1 MKKKLGTKEK
11 ERISLE
17 LNWIA
22 EHIEWGA
29 CLVILFDL
37 KKAFREKG
45 IVISPGHGH
54 LTDSLLMYGSSITAV
69 NPIEWNLSFK
79 CFSDYYEQDCDIVLE
94 TGSGGIAE
102 AEQVLLNFEADGIM
116 ITETEKGSFKLMF
129 AKRKD
134 AFYPDSNLVPNHD
147 TVQIHI
153 LEYPELDKFQHT
165 IVSGWRNLDD
175 EILRKFK
182 KGETENTLWF
192 ETDLMREWLVEFAP
206 ESMSDLVLL
215 RSLLHPDGMKLFP
228 SILDRRQNPD
238 CFPSSNRVD
247 DMILK
252 ESYGFLVYEEQAVLL
267 KQTGFSAES
276 PLKRLAHK
284 GHNIA
289 RTMFAVEAVAMTRQ

>member
-1 MKKKLGTKEK
+1 MTRKHKHIMEP
-11 ERISLE
+11 RISLE
-17 LNWIA
+17 LNWMTS
-22 EHIEWGA
+22 HIEIGVCW
-29 CLVILFDL
+29 ILLNKL
-37 KKAFREKG
+37 KKAFKEKG
-45 IVISPGHGH
+45 IAMSPGHGH
-54 LTDSLLMYGSSITAV
+54 LTDSLLMYGNSITRV
-69 NPIEWNLSFK
+69 HPYEWNLPLE
-79 CFSDYYEQDCDIVLE
+79 CFTDYYETENDIVLE

-102 AEQVLLNFEADGIM
+102 AEKVLLSLKATNIKIEEI
-116 ITETEKGSFKLMF
+116 EKGSFRLEFLKGNNNNS
-129 AKRKD
+129 RIII
-134 AFYPDSNLVPNHD
+134 
-147 TVQIHI
+147 IHI

-165 IVSGWRNLDD
+165 IVRGWRDLDD

-215 RSLLHPDGMKLFP
+215 RALLHPDGMKLFP
-228 SILDRRQNPD
+228 SILHRRQNPD

-267 KQTGFSAES
+267 KQTGFSVES
-276 PLKRLAHK
+276 PLKRLVHK

>member
-1 MKKKLGTKEK
+1 MEP
-11 ERISLE
+11 RISLE
-17 LNWIA
+17 LNWMTS
-22 EHIEWGA
+22 HIEIGVCWI
-29 CLVILFDL
+29 ILNEL

-45 IVISPGHGH
+45 IAMSPGHGH
-54 LTDSLLMYGSSITAV
+54 LTDSLLMYGNSITRV
-69 NPIEWNLSFK
+69 YPYEWSLPLE
-79 CFSDYYEQDCDIVLE
+79 CFTDDYETENDIVLE

-102 AEQVLLNFEADGIM
+102 AEKVLLSLKATNIKIEEI
-116 ITETEKGSFKLMF
+116 EKGSFRLEFLKGN
-129 AKRKD
+129 
-134 AFYPDSNLVPNHD
+134 SNISRIII
-147 TVQIHI
+147 IHI

-215 RSLLHPDGMKLFP
+215 RALLHPDGMKLFS
-228 SILDRRQNPD
+228 SILHRRQNPD

>member
-1 MKKKLGTKEK
+1 MTRKHKHIMEP
-11 ERISLE
+11 RISLE
-17 LNWIA
+17 LNWMTS
-22 EHIEWGA
+22 HIEIGVCW
-29 CLVILFDL
+29 ILLNKL
-37 KKAFREKG
+37 KKAFKEKG
-45 IVISPGHGH
+45 IAMSPGHGH
-54 LTDSLLMYGSSITAV
+54 LTDSLLMYGNSITRV
-69 NPIEWNLSFK
+69 HPYEWNLPLE
-79 CFSDYYEQDCDIVLE
+79 CFTDYYETENDIVLE

-102 AEQVLLNFEADGIM
+102 AEKVLLSLKATNIKIEEI
-116 ITETEKGSFKLMF
+116 EKGSFRLEFLKGN
-129 AKRKD
+129 
-134 AFYPDSNLVPNHD
+134 SNISRIII
-147 TVQIHI
+147 IHI

-165 IVSGWRNLDD
+165 IVRGWRDLDD

-215 RSLLHPDGMKLFP
+215 RALLHPDGMKLFP
-228 SILDRRQNPD
+228 SILHRRQNPD

>member
-1 MKKKLGTKEK
+1 MTRKHKHIMEP
-11 ERISLE
+11 RISLE
-17 LNWIA
+17 LNWMTS
-22 EHIEWGA
+22 HIEIGVCWI
-29 CLVILFDL
+29 ILNEL

-45 IVISPGHGH
+45 IAMSPGHGH
-54 LTDSLLMYGSSITAV
+54 LTDSLLMYGNSITRV
-69 NPIEWNLSFK
+69 HPYEWSLPLE
-79 CFSDYYEQDCDIVLE
+79 CFTDYYETENDIVLE

-102 AEQVLLNFEADGIM
+102 AEKVLLSLK
-116 ITETEKGSFKLMF
+116 ITNIKIEEIEKGSFRLEF
-129 AKRKD
+129 LGGN
-134 AFYPDSNLVPNHD
+134 SNISRIII
-147 TVQIHI
+147 IHI

-215 RSLLHPDGMKLFP
+215 RALLHPDGMKLFS
-228 SILDRRQNPD
+228 SILHRRQNPD

-267 KQTGFSAES
+267 KQTGFSVES
-276 PLKRLAHK
+276 PLKRLVHK

>member
-1 MKKKLGTKEK
+1 MEP
-11 ERISLE
+11 RISLE
-17 LNWIA
+17 LNWMTS
-22 EHIEWGA
+22 HIEIGVCW
-29 CLVILFDL
+29 ILLNKL
-37 KKAFREKG
+37 KKAFRENG
-45 IVISPGHGH
+45 IAMSPGHGH
-54 LTDSLLMYGSSITAV
+54 LTDSLLMYGNSITRV
-69 NPIEWNLSFK
+69 HPYEWNLPLE
-79 CFSDYYEQDCDIVLE
+79 CFTDYYETENDIVLE

-102 AEQVLLNFEADGIM
+102 AEKVLLSLKATNIKIEEI
-116 ITETEKGSFKLMF
+116 EKGSFRLEYLKGN
-129 AKRKD
+129 
-134 AFYPDSNLVPNHD
+134 SNISRIII
-147 TVQIHI
+147 IHI

-192 ETDLMREWLVEFAP
+192 ETDLMRECLVEFAP

-215 RSLLHPDGMKLFP
+215 RALLHPDGMKLFP
-228 SILDRRQNPD
+228 SILHRRQNPD

>member
-1 MKKKLGTKEK
+1 MEP
-11 ERISLE
+11 RISLE
-17 LNWIA
+17 LNWMIS
-22 EHIEWGA
+22 HIEIGVCWI
-29 CLVILFDL
+29 ILNDL

-45 IVISPGHGH
+45 IAMSPGHGH
-54 LTDSLLMYGSSITAV
+54 LTDSLLMYGNSITRV
-69 NPIEWNLSFK
+69 YPYEWSLPLE
-79 CFSDYYEQDCDIVLE
+79 CFTDYYETENDIVLE

-102 AEQVLLNFEADGIM
+102 AEKVLLSMKATNIKIEEI
-116 ITETEKGSFKLMF
+116 EKGSFRLEFLKGNNNNG
-129 AKRKD
+129 RIII
-134 AFYPDSNLVPNHD
+134 
-147 TVQIHI
+147 IHI

-165 IVSGWRNLDD
+165 IVRGWRDLDD

-215 RSLLHPDGMKLFP
+215 RALLHPDGMKLFP
-228 SILDRRQNPD
+228 SILHRRQNPD

>member
-1 MKKKLGTKEK
+1 MTRKHKHIMEP
-11 ERISLE
+11 RISLE
-17 LNWIA
+17 LNWMTS
-22 EHIEWGA
+22 HIEIGVCW
-29 CLVILFDL
+29 ILLNEL

-45 IVISPGHGH
+45 IAMSPGHGH
-54 LTDSLLMYGSSITAV
+54 LTDSLLMYGNSITRV
-69 NPIEWNLSFK
+69 HPYEWNLPLE
-79 CFSDYYEQDCDIVLE
+79 CFTDYYETENDIVLE

-102 AEQVLLNFEADGIM
+102 AEKVLLSLKATNIKIEEI
-116 ITETEKGSFKLMF
+116 EKGSFRLEFLKGNNNNS
-129 AKRKD
+129 RIII
-134 AFYPDSNLVPNHD
+134 
-147 TVQIHI
+147 IHI

-165 IVSGWRNLDD
+165 IVRGWRDLDD

-215 RSLLHPDGMKLFP
+215 RALLHPDGMKLFP
-228 SILDRRQNPD
+228 SILHRRQNPD

>member
-1 MKKKLGTKEK
+1 MEP
-11 ERISLE
+11 RISLE
-17 LNWIA
+17 LNWMTS
-22 EHIEWGA
+22 HIEIGVCWI
-29 CLVILFDL
+29 ILNDL

-45 IVISPGHGH
+45 IAMSPGHGH
-54 LTDSLLMYGSSITAV
+54 LTDSLLMYGNSITRV
-69 NPIEWNLSFK
+69 YPYEWSLPLE
-79 CFSDYYEQDCDIVLE
+79 CFTDYYETENDIVLE

-102 AEQVLLNFEADGIM
+102 AEKVLLSLKATNIKIEEI
-116 ITETEKGSFKLMF
+116 EKGSFRLEFLKGN
-129 AKRKD
+129 
-134 AFYPDSNLVPNHD
+134 SNISRIII
-147 TVQIHI
+147 IHI

-215 RSLLHPDGMKLFP
+215 RALLHPDGMKLFP
-228 SILDRRQNPD
+228 SILHRRQNPD

>member
-1 MKKKLGTKEK
+1 MSRKHKHIIEP
-11 ERISLE
+11 RISLE
-17 LNWIA
+17 LNWMTS
-22 EHIEWGA
+22 HIEIGVCW
-29 CLVILFDL
+29 ILLNKL
-37 KKAFREKG
+37 KKAFKEKG
-45 IVISPGHGH
+45 IAMSPGHGH
-54 LTDSLLMYGSSITAV
+54 LTDSLLMYGNSITRV
-69 NPIEWNLSFK
+69 HPYEWHLPLE
-79 CFSDYYEQDCDIVLE
+79 CFTDYYETENDIVLE

-102 AEQVLLNFEADGIM
+102 AEKVLLSLKATNIKIEEI
-116 ITETEKGSFKLMF
+116 EKGSFRLEFLKGN
-129 AKRKD
+129 
-134 AFYPDSNLVPNHD
+134 SNISRIII
-147 TVQIHI
+147 IHI

-165 IVSGWRNLDD
+165 IVRGWRNLDD

-182 KGETENTLWF
+182 KGETENTIWF

-215 RSLLHPDGMKLFP
+215 RALLHPDGMKLFP
-228 SILDRRQNPD
+228 SILHRRQNPD

-289 RTMFAVEAVAMTRQ
+289 RTMLAVEAVAMTRQ

>member
-1 MKKKLGTKEK
+1 MTRKHKHIIEP
-11 ERISLE
+11 RISLE
-17 LNWIA
+17 LNWMTR
-22 EHIEWGA
+22 HIEIGVCW
-29 CLVILFDL
+29 ILLNKL

-45 IVISPGHGH
+45 IAMSPGHGH
-54 LTDSLLMYGSSITAV
+54 LTDSLLMYGNSITRV
-69 NPIEWNLSFK
+69 YPYEWSLPLE
-79 CFSDYYEQDCDIVLE
+79 CFTDYYETENDIVLE

-102 AEQVLLNFEADGIM
+102 AEKVLLCLKATNIKIEEI
-116 ITETEKGSFKLMF
+116 EKGSFRLEFLKGN
-129 AKRKD
+129 
-134 AFYPDSNLVPNHD
+134 SNISRIII
-147 TVQIHI
+147 IHI
-153 LEYPELDKFQHT
+153 LEYPELDRFQHT

-175 EILRKFK
+175 EILKKFK

-215 RSLLHPDGMKLFP
+215 RALLHPDGMKLFP
-228 SILDRRQNPD
+228 SILHRRQNPD

>member
-1 MKKKLGTKEK
+1 MEP
-11 ERISLE
+11 RISLE
-17 LNWIA
+17 LNWMTS
-22 EHIEWGA
+22 HIEIGVCW
-29 CLVILFDL
+29 ILLNKL
-37 KKAFREKG
+37 KKAFKEKG
-45 IVISPGHGH
+45 IAMSPGHGH
-54 LTDSLLMYGSSITAV
+54 LTDSLLMYGNSITRV
-69 NPIEWNLSFK
+69 HPYEWNLPLE
-79 CFSDYYEQDCDIVLE
+79 CFTDYYETENDIVLE

-102 AEQVLLNFEADGIM
+102 AEKVLLSLKATNIKIEEI
-116 ITETEKGSFKLMF
+116 EKGSFRLEFLKGNNNNS
-129 AKRKD
+129 RIII
-134 AFYPDSNLVPNHD
+134 
-147 TVQIHI
+147 IHI

-165 IVSGWRNLDD
+165 IVRGWRDLDD

-215 RSLLHPDGMKLFP
+215 RALLHPDGMKLFS
-228 SILDRRQNPD
+228 SILHRRQNPD

>member
-1 MKKKLGTKEK
+1 MSRKHKHIIEP
-11 ERISLE
+11 RISLE
-17 LNWIA
+17 LNWMTS
-22 EHIEWGA
+22 HIEIGVCW
-29 CLVILFDL
+29 ILLNKL
-37 KKAFREKG
+37 KKAFKEKG
-45 IVISPGHGH
+45 IAMSPGHGH
-54 LTDSLLMYGSSITAV
+54 LTDSLLMYGNSITRV
-69 NPIEWNLSFK
+69 HPYEWHLPLE
-79 CFSDYYEQDCDIVLE
+79 CFTDYYETENDIVLE

-102 AEQVLLNFEADGIM
+102 AEKVLLSLKATNIKIEEI
-116 ITETEKGSFKLMF
+116 EKGSFRLEFLKGN
-129 AKRKD
+129 
-134 AFYPDSNLVPNHD
+134 SNISRIII
-147 TVQIHI
+147 IHI

-165 IVSGWRNLDD
+165 IVRGWREIDD

-182 KGETENTLWF
+182 KGETENTIWF

-215 RSLLHPDGMKLFP
+215 RALLHPDGMKLFP
-228 SILDRRQNPD
+228 SILHRRQNPD

>member
-1 MKKKLGTKEK
+1 MTRKHKHIMEP
-11 ERISLE
+11 RISLE
-17 LNWIA
+17 LNWMTS
-22 EHIEWGA
+22 HIEIGVCWI
-29 CLVILFDL
+29 ILNEL

-45 IVISPGHGH
+45 IAMSPGHGH
-54 LTDSLLMYGSSITAV
+54 LTDSLLMYGNSITRV
-69 NPIEWNLSFK
+69 YPYEWSLPLE
-79 CFSDYYEQDCDIVLE
+79 CFTDYYETENDIVLE

-102 AEQVLLNFEADGIM
+102 AEKVLLSLKATNIKIEEI
-116 ITETEKGSFKLMF
+116 EKGSFRLEFLKGN
-129 AKRKD
+129 
-134 AFYPDSNLVPNHD
+134 SNISRIII
-147 TVQIHI
+147 IHI

-215 RSLLHPDGMKLFP
+215 RALLHPDGMKLFS
-228 SILDRRQNPD
+228 SILHRRQNPD

>member
-1 MKKKLGTKEK
+1 MEP
-11 ERISLE
+11 RISLE
-17 LNWIA
+17 LNWMTS
-22 EHIEWGA
+22 HIEIGVCW
-29 CLVILFDL
+29 ILLNKL
-37 KKAFREKG
+37 KKAFKEKG
-45 IVISPGHGH
+45 IAMSPGHGH
-54 LTDSLLMYGSSITAV
+54 LTDSLLMYGNSITRV
-69 NPIEWNLSFK
+69 HPYEWNLPLE
-79 CFSDYYEQDCDIVLE
+79 CFTDYYETENDIVLE

-102 AEQVLLNFEADGIM
+102 AEKVLLSLKATNIKIEEI
-116 ITETEKGSFKLMF
+116 EKGSFRLEFLKGNNNNS
-129 AKRKD
+129 RIII
-134 AFYPDSNLVPNHD
+134 
-147 TVQIHI
+147 IHI

-165 IVSGWRNLDD
+165 IVRGWRDLDD

-215 RSLLHPDGMKLFP
+215 RALLHPDGMKLFP
-228 SILDRRQNPD
+228 SILHRRQNPD

>member
-1 MKKKLGTKEK
+1 MTRKHKHIIEP
-11 ERISLE
+11 RISLE
-17 LNWIA
+17 LNWMTS
-22 EHIEWGA
+22 HIEIGVCW
-29 CLVILFDL
+29 ILLNKL

-45 IVISPGHGH
+45 IAMSPGHGH
-54 LTDSLLMYGSSITAV
+54 LTDSLLMYGNSITRV
-69 NPIEWNLSFK
+69 HPYEWHLPLE
-79 CFSDYYEQDCDIVLE
+79 CFTDYYETENDIVLE

-102 AEQVLLNFEADGIM
+102 AEKVLLSLKATNIKIEEI
-116 ITETEKGSFKLMF
+116 EKGSFRLEFLKGN
-129 AKRKD
+129 
-134 AFYPDSNLVPNHD
+134 SNISRIII
-147 TVQIHI
+147 IHI

-165 IVSGWRNLDD
+165 IVRGWRDLDD

-215 RSLLHPDGMKLFP
+215 RALLHPDGMKLFP
-228 SILDRRQNPD
+228 SILHRRQNPD

-252 ESYGFLVYEEQAVLL
+252 ESYGFLVYEEQVVLL

>member
-1 MKKKLGTKEK
+1 MTRKHKHIMEP
-11 ERISLE
+11 RISLE
-17 LNWIA
+17 LNWMTS
-22 EHIEWGA
+22 HIEIGVCW
-29 CLVILFDL
+29 ILLNKL
-37 KKAFREKG
+37 KKAFKEKG
-45 IVISPGHGH
+45 IAMSPGHGH
-54 LTDSLLMYGSSITAV
+54 LTDSLLMYGNSITRV
-69 NPIEWNLSFK
+69 HPYEWNLPLE
-79 CFSDYYEQDCDIVLE
+79 CFTDYYETENDIVLE

-102 AEQVLLNFEADGIM
+102 AEKVLLSLKATNIKIEKI
-116 ITETEKGSFKLMF
+116 EKGSFRLEFLKGNNNNS
-129 AKRKD
+129 RIII
-134 AFYPDSNLVPNHD
+134 
-147 TVQIHI
+147 IHI

-165 IVSGWRNLDD
+165 IVRGWRDLDD

-215 RSLLHPDGMKLFP
+215 RALLHPDGMKLFP
-228 SILDRRQNPD
+228 SILHRRQNPD

>member
-1 MKKKLGTKEK
+1 MTRKHKHIMEP
-11 ERISLE
+11 RISLE
-17 LNWIA
+17 LNWMTS
-22 EHIEWGA
+22 HIEIGVCW
-29 CLVILFDL
+29 ILLNEL

-45 IVISPGHGH
+45 IAMSPGHGH
-54 LTDSLLMYGSSITAV
+54 LTDSLLMYGNSITRV
-69 NPIEWNLSFK
+69 HPYEWHLPLE
-79 CFSDYYEQDCDIVLE
+79 CFTDYYETENDIVLE

-102 AEQVLLNFEADGIM
+102 AEKVLLSLKATNIKIEEI
-116 ITETEKGSFKLMF
+116 EKGSFRLEFLKGN
-129 AKRKD
+129 
-134 AFYPDSNLVPNHD
+134 SNISRIII
-147 TVQIHI
+147 IHI

-165 IVSGWRNLDD
+165 IVRGWREIDD

-192 ETDLMREWLVEFAP
+192 ETDLMRKWLVEFAP

-215 RSLLHPDGMKLFP
+215 RALLHPDGMKLFP
-228 SILDRRQNPD
+228 SILHRRQNPD

>member
-1 MKKKLGTKEK
+1 MTRKHKHIMEP
-11 ERISLE
+11 RISLE
-17 LNWIA
+17 LNWMIS
-22 EHIEWGA
+22 HIEIGVCWI
-29 CLVILFDL
+29 ILNDL

-45 IVISPGHGH
+45 IAMSPGHGH
-54 LTDSLLMYGSSITAV
+54 LTDSLLMYGNSITRV
-69 NPIEWNLSFK
+69 YPYEWSLPLE
-79 CFSDYYEQDCDIVLE
+79 CFTDYYETENDIVLE

-102 AEQVLLNFEADGIM
+102 AEKVLLSMKATNIKIEEI
-116 ITETEKGSFKLMF
+116 EKGSFRLEFLKGNNNNG
-129 AKRKD
+129 RIII
-134 AFYPDSNLVPNHD
+134 
-147 TVQIHI
+147 IHI

-165 IVSGWRNLDD
+165 IVRGWRDLDD

-215 RSLLHPDGMKLFP
+215 RALLHPDGMKLFP
-228 SILDRRQNPD
+228 SILHRRQNPD

>member
-1 MKKKLGTKEK
+1 MT
-11 ERISLE
+11 S
-17 LNWIA
+17 
-22 EHIEWGA
+22 HIEIGVCW
-29 CLVILFDL
+29 ILLNKL
-37 KKAFREKG
+37 KKAFKEKG
-45 IVISPGHGH
+45 IAMSPGHGH
-54 LTDSLLMYGSSITAV
+54 LTDSLLMYGNSITRV
-69 NPIEWNLSFK
+69 HPYEWNLPLE
-79 CFSDYYEQDCDIVLE
+79 CFTDYYETENDIVLE

-102 AEQVLLNFEADGIM
+102 AEKVLLSLKATNIKIEEI
-116 ITETEKGSFKLMF
+116 EKGSFRLEF
-129 AKRKD
+129 LGGN
-134 AFYPDSNLVPNHD
+134 SNISSII
-147 TVQIHI
+147 IHI
-153 LEYPELDKFQHT
+153 LEYPELDRFQHT
-165 IVSGWRNLDD
+165 IVSGWRELDE
-175 EILRKFK
+175 EILKKFK
-182 KGETENTLWF
+182 KGETENTIWF

-228 SILDRRQNPD
+228 SILHRRQNPD

>member
-1 MKKKLGTKEK
+1 MKQQLESREK
-11 ERISLE
+11 GRISSE
-17 LNWIA
+17 LNWMA
-22 EHIEWGA
+22 SHIEMVA
-29 CLVILFDL
+29 CGVILLDL
-37 KKAFREKG
+37 KKAFKEKG
-45 IVISPGHGH
+45 IAMSPGHGH
-54 LTDSLLMYGSSITAV
+54 LTDSLLMYGNSITRV
-69 NPIEWNLSFK
+69 HPYEWNLPLE
-79 CFSDYYEQDCDIVLE
+79 CFTDYYETENDIVLE

-102 AEQVLLNFEADGIM
+102 AEKVLLSLKATNIKIEEI
-116 ITETEKGSFKLMF
+116 EKGSFRLEFLKGN
-129 AKRKD
+129 
-134 AFYPDSNLVPNHD
+134 SNISRIII
-147 TVQIHI
+147 IHI

>member
-1 MKKKLGTKEK
+1 MEP
-11 ERISLE
+11 RISLE
-17 LNWIA
+17 LNWMTS
-22 EHIEWGA
+22 HIEIGVCW
-29 CLVILFDL
+29 ILLNKL
-37 KKAFREKG
+37 KKAFKEKG
-45 IVISPGHGH
+45 IAMSPGHGH
-54 LTDSLLMYGSSITAV
+54 LTDSLLMYGNSITRV
-69 NPIEWNLSFK
+69 HPYEWNLPLE
-79 CFSDYYEQDCDIVLE
+79 CFTDYYETENDIVLE

-102 AEQVLLNFEADGIM
+102 AEKVLLSLKATNIKIEEI
-116 ITETEKGSFKLMF
+116 EKGSFRLEFLKGNNNNS
-129 AKRKD
+129 RIII
-134 AFYPDSNLVPNHD
+134 
-147 TVQIHI
+147 IHI

-165 IVSGWRNLDD
+165 IVRGWRDLDD

-215 RSLLHPDGMKLFP
+215 RALLHPDGMKLFP
-228 SILDRRQNPD
+228 SILHRRQNPD

-267 KQTGFSAES
+267 KQTGFSVES
-276 PLKRLAHK
+276 PLKRLVHK

>member
-1 MKKKLGTKEK
+1 MTRKHKHIMEP
-11 ERISLE
+11 RISLE
-17 LNWIA
+17 LNWMTS
-22 EHIEWGA
+22 HIEIGVCW
-29 CLVILFDL
+29 ILLNEL

-45 IVISPGHGH
+45 IAISPGHGH
-54 LTDSLLMYGSSITAV
+54 LTDSLLMYGNSITRV
-69 NPIEWNLSFK
+69 HPYEWNLPLE
-79 CFSDYYEQDCDIVLE
+79 CFTDYYETENDIVLE

-102 AEQVLLNFEADGIM
+102 AEKVLLSLKATNIKIEEI
-116 ITETEKGSFKLMF
+116 EKGSFRLDFLKGN
-129 AKRKD
+129 
-134 AFYPDSNLVPNHD
+134 SNISRIII
-147 TVQIHI
+147 IHI

-175 EILRKFK
+175 EILKKFK

-192 ETDLMREWLVEFAP
+192 ETDLMRKWLVEFAP

-215 RSLLHPDGMKLFP
+215 RALLHPDGMKLFP
-228 SILDRRQNPD
+228 SILHRRQNPD

>member
-1 MKKKLGTKEK
+1 MEP
-11 ERISLE
+11 RISLE
-17 LNWIA
+17 LNWMTS
-22 EHIEWGA
+22 HIEIGVCWI
-29 CLVILFDL
+29 ILNEL

-45 IVISPGHGH
+45 IAMSPGHGH
-54 LTDSLLMYGSSITAV
+54 LTDSLLMYGNSITRV
-69 NPIEWNLSFK
+69 YPYEWSLPLE
-79 CFSDYYEQDCDIVLE
+79 CFTDYYETENDIVLE

-102 AEQVLLNFEADGIM
+102 AEKVLLSLKATNIKIEEI
-116 ITETEKGSFKLMF
+116 EKGSFRLEFLKGN
-129 AKRKD
+129 
-134 AFYPDSNLVPNHD
+134 SNISRIII
-147 TVQIHI
+147 IHI

-215 RSLLHPDGMKLFP
+215 RALLHPDGMKLFS
-228 SILDRRQNPD
+228 SILHRRQNPD

>member
-1 MKKKLGTKEK
+1 MEP
-11 ERISLE
+11 RISLE
-17 LNWIA
+17 LNWMTS
-22 EHIEWGA
+22 HIEIGVCW
-29 CLVILFDL
+29 ILLNEL

-45 IVISPGHGH
+45 IAMSPGHGH
-54 LTDSLLMYGSSITAV
+54 LTDSLLMYGNSITRV
-69 NPIEWNLSFK
+69 HPYEWNLPLE
-79 CFSDYYEQDCDIVLE
+79 CFTDYYETENDIVLE

-102 AEQVLLNFEADGIM
+102 AEKVLLSLKATNIKIEEI
-116 ITETEKGSFKLMF
+116 EKGSFRLEFLKGN
-129 AKRKD
+129 
-134 AFYPDSNLVPNHD
+134 SNISRIII
-147 TVQIHI
+147 IHI

-165 IVSGWRNLDD
+165 IVSGWRDLDD
-175 EILRKFK
+175 EILKKFK

-215 RSLLHPDGMKLFP
+215 RALLHPDGMKLFP
-228 SILDRRQNPD
+228 SILHRRQNPD

-267 KQTGFSAES
+267 KQTGFSVES

-289 RTMFAVEAVAMTRQ
+289 RTMFAVEAVAMNRQ

>member
-1 MKKKLGTKEK
+1 MTRKHKHIMEP
-11 ERISLE
+11 RISLE
-17 LNWIA
+17 LNWMTS
-22 EHIEWGA
+22 HIEIGVCW
-29 CLVILFDL
+29 ILLNKL
-37 KKAFREKG
+37 KKAFKEKG
-45 IVISPGHGH
+45 IAMSPGHGH
-54 LTDSLLMYGSSITAV
+54 LTDSLLMYGNSITRV
-69 NPIEWNLSFK
+69 HPYEWNLPLE
-79 CFSDYYEQDCDIVLE
+79 CFTDYYETENDIVLE

-102 AEQVLLNFEADGIM
+102 AEKVLLSLKATNIKIEEI
-116 ITETEKGSFKLMF
+116 EKGSFRLEFLKGNNNNS
-129 AKRKD
+129 RIII
-134 AFYPDSNLVPNHD
+134 
-147 TVQIHI
+147 IHI

-165 IVSGWRNLDD
+165 IVRGWRDLDD

-215 RSLLHPDGMKLFP
+215 RALLHPDGMKLFP
-228 SILDRRQNPD
+228 SILHRRQNPD

>member
-1 MKKKLGTKEK
+1 MEP
-11 ERISLE
+11 RISLE
-17 LNWIA
+17 LNWMTS
-22 EHIEWGA
+22 HIEIGVCW
-29 CLVILFDL
+29 ILLNKL
-37 KKAFREKG
+37 KKAFKEKG
-45 IVISPGHGH
+45 IAMSPGHGH
-54 LTDSLLMYGSSITAV
+54 LTDSLLMYGNSITRV
-69 NPIEWNLSFK
+69 HPYEWNLPLE
-79 CFSDYYEQDCDIVLE
+79 CFTDYYETENDIVLE

-102 AEQVLLNFEADGIM
+102 AEKVLLSLKATNIKIEKI
-116 ITETEKGSFKLMF
+116 EKGSFRLEFLKGNNNNS
-129 AKRKD
+129 RIII
-134 AFYPDSNLVPNHD
+134 
-147 TVQIHI
+147 IHI

-165 IVSGWRNLDD
+165 IVRGWRDLDD

-215 RSLLHPDGMKLFP
+215 RALLHPDGMKLFP
-228 SILDRRQNPD
+228 SILHRRQNPD

>member
-1 MKKKLGTKEK
+1 MTRKHKHIMEP
-11 ERISLE
+11 RISLE
-17 LNWIA
+17 LNWMTS
-22 EHIEWGA
+22 HIEIGVCWI
-29 CLVILFDL
+29 ILNDL

-45 IVISPGHGH
+45 IAMSPGHGH
-54 LTDSLLMYGSSITAV
+54 LTDSLLMYGNSITRV
-69 NPIEWNLSFK
+69 YPYEWSLPLE
-79 CFSDYYEQDCDIVLE
+79 CFTDYYETENDIVLE

-102 AEQVLLNFEADGIM
+102 AEKVLLSLKATNIKIEEI
-116 ITETEKGSFKLMF
+116 EKGSFRLEFLKGN
-129 AKRKD
+129 
-134 AFYPDSNLVPNHD
+134 SNISRIII
-147 TVQIHI
+147 IHI

-215 RSLLHPDGMKLFP
+215 RALLHPDGMKLFP
-228 SILDRRQNPD
+228 SILHRRQNPD

>member
-1 MKKKLGTKEK
+1 MSRKHKHIIEP
-11 ERISLE
+11 RISLE
-17 LNWIA
+17 LNWMTS
-22 EHIEWGA
+22 HIEIGVCW
-29 CLVILFDL
+29 ILLNKL
-37 KKAFREKG
+37 KKAFKEKG
-45 IVISPGHGH
+45 IAMSPGHGH
-54 LTDSLLMYGSSITAV
+54 LTDSLLMYGNSITRV
-69 NPIEWNLSFK
+69 HPYEWNLPLE
-79 CFSDYYEQDCDIVLE
+79 CFTDYYETENDIVLE

-102 AEQVLLNFEADGIM
+102 AEKVLLSLKATNIKIEEI
-116 ITETEKGSFKLMF
+116 EKGSFRLEF
-129 AKRKD
+129 LGGN
-134 AFYPDSNLVPNHD
+134 SNISSII
-147 TVQIHI
+147 IHI
-153 LEYPELDKFQHT
+153 LEYPELDRFQHT
-165 IVSGWRNLDD
+165 IVSGWRELDE
-175 EILRKFK
+175 EILKKFK
-182 KGETENTLWF
+182 KGETENTIWF

-228 SILDRRQNPD
+228 SILHRRQNPD

>member
-1 MKKKLGTKEK
+1 MEP
-11 ERISLE
+11 RISLE
-17 LNWIA
+17 LNWMTS
-22 EHIEWGA
+22 HIEIGVCW
-29 CLVILFDL
+29 ILLNEL

-45 IVISPGHGH
+45 IAMSPGHGH
-54 LTDSLLMYGSSITAV
+54 LTDSLLMYGNSITRV
-69 NPIEWNLSFK
+69 HPYEWHLPLE
-79 CFSDYYEQDCDIVLE
+79 CFTDYYETENDIVLE

-102 AEQVLLNFEADGIM
+102 AEKVLLSLKATNIKIEEI
-116 ITETEKGSFKLMF
+116 EKGSFRLEFLKGN
-129 AKRKD
+129 
-134 AFYPDSNLVPNHD
+134 SNISRIII
-147 TVQIHI
+147 IHI

-165 IVSGWRNLDD
+165 IVRGWREIDD

-192 ETDLMREWLVEFAP
+192 ETDLMRKWLVEFAP

-215 RSLLHPDGMKLFP
+215 RALLHPDGMKLFP
-228 SILDRRQNPD
+228 SILHRRQNPD

>member
-1 MKKKLGTKEK
+1 MTRKHKHIMEP
-11 ERISLE
+11 RISLE
-17 LNWIA
+17 LKWMTS
-22 EHIEWGA
+22 HIEIGVCW
-29 CLVILFDL
+29 ILLNEL

-45 IVISPGHGH
+45 IAISPGHGH
-54 LTDSLLMYGSSITAV
+54 LTDSLLMYGNSITRV
-69 NPIEWNLSFK
+69 HPYEWNLPLE
-79 CFSDYYEQDCDIVLE
+79 CFTDYYETENDIVLE

-102 AEQVLLNFEADGIM
+102 AEKVLLSLKATNIKIEEI
-116 ITETEKGSFKLMF
+116 EKGSFRLEFLKGNNNNS
-129 AKRKD
+129 RIII
-134 AFYPDSNLVPNHD
+134 
-147 TVQIHI
+147 IHI

-165 IVSGWRNLDD
+165 IVRGWREIDD

-215 RSLLHPDGMKLFP
+215 RALLHPDGMKLFP
-228 SILDRRQNPD
+228 SILHRRQNPD

-289 RTMFAVEAVAMTRQ
+289 RTMFAVEAVALRY

>member
-1 MKKKLGTKEK
+1 MSRKHKHIIEP
-11 ERISLE
+11 RISLE
-17 LNWIA
+17 LNWMTS
-22 EHIEWGA
+22 HIEIGVCW
-29 CLVILFDL
+29 ILLNKL
-37 KKAFREKG
+37 KKAFKEKG
-45 IVISPGHGH
+45 IAMSPGHGH
-54 LTDSLLMYGSSITAV
+54 LTDSLLMYGNSITRV
-69 NPIEWNLSFK
+69 HPYEWNLPLE
-79 CFSDYYEQDCDIVLE
+79 CFTDYYETENDIVLE

-102 AEQVLLNFEADGIM
+102 AEKVLLSVKATNIKIEEI
-116 ITETEKGSFKLMF
+116 EKGSFRLEF
-129 AKRKD
+129 LGGN
-134 AFYPDSNLVPNHD
+134 SNISSII
-147 TVQIHI
+147 IHI
-153 LEYPELDKFQHT
+153 LEYPELDRFQHT
-165 IVSGWRNLDD
+165 IVSGWRELDE
-175 EILRKFK
+175 EILKKFK
-182 KGETENTLWF
+182 KGETENTIWF

-228 SILDRRQNPD
+228 SILHRRQNPD

>member
-1 MKKKLGTKEK
+1 MSRKHKHIMEP
-11 ERISLE
+11 RISLE
-17 LNWIA
+17 LNWMTS
-22 EHIEWGA
+22 HIEIGVCW
-29 CLVILFDL
+29 ILLNKL
-37 KKAFREKG
+37 KKAFKEKG
-45 IVISPGHGH
+45 IAMSPGHGH
-54 LTDSLLMYGSSITAV
+54 LTDSLLMYGNSITRV
-69 NPIEWNLSFK
+69 HPYEWHLPLE
-79 CFSDYYEQDCDIVLE
+79 CFTDYYETENDIVLE

-102 AEQVLLNFEADGIM
+102 AEKVLLSLKATNIKIEEI
-116 ITETEKGSFKLMF
+116 EKGSFRLEFLKGN
-129 AKRKD
+129 
-134 AFYPDSNLVPNHD
+134 SNISRIII
-147 TVQIHI
+147 IHI

-165 IVSGWRNLDD
+165 IVRGWRDLDD

-215 RSLLHPDGMKLFP
+215 RALLHPDGMKLFP
-228 SILDRRQNPD
+228 SILHRRQNPD